1 MVVSF
6 FAFLKC
12 LAGMLPQHTP
22 HFICAFLL
30 SCFPSP
36 WTGKAVGHRSRV
48 LLALAE
54 CLAHLMSHG
63 GGCMAEGAR
72 VNTSPLQLG
81 FHLPSSQHFPGFLK
95 EKLDI
100 LEWGRCICC

>member
-63 GGCMAEGAR
+63 GGAGGEYKPAAAR
-72 VNTSPLQLG
+72 VSSPKLPALSWVPKRKVRHFG
-81 FHLPSSQHFPGFLK
+81 MGKMHLL
-95 EKLDI
+95 LI
-100 LEWGRCICC
+100 YVI